1 MVKDTLP
8 SHDQL
13 LTRRS
18 LPRSTRLVYLAT
30 QVIAHLA
37 VPLLALALIFRS
49 IREPSHLRHL
59 ADRLGFGPVGPKGA
73 VWIYAASLGETRAA
87 SPLIRRII
95 ADGRPVLLSHLSPAG
110 LAEGWR
116 LFPDE
121 TLVTHRYIPLDL
133 FWAMRLFLWRAR
145 PQLGLVLEIEIWPA
159 MMIEAT
165 RAGVPMMMV
174 NGNLLERSMGNM
186 RWPRRHLLALY
197 RLFARVFTRDSSYRD
212 RYLAVGVQAD
222 RIEIVGEMKYD
233 QWIEPIHLELGK
245 RLRQGWNG
253 AERILMIA
261 SSVRDE
267 EAPLLE
273 MVQRLLA
280 ADPGLRVIWAPR
292 SPQRFE
298 AVANALTKLGIAV
311 VRRSALGAMLE
322 GGVADARV
330 LLGDSTGEMNIWY
343 AMADLVFVGASL
355 VDHGGH
361 NIMEPMALGCPVV
374 MGPST
379 FGVAFA
385 VEPARSAG
393 AMDSVS
399 DVHKLEDRI
408 ASLLAN
414 DTERMAMAAAARR
427 FADAQGGA
435 ASRTY
440 AGLRPYF
447 VPPRH

>member
-1 MVKDTLP
+1 MKQMVISQQPLPTLT
-8 SHDQL
+8 L
-13 LTRRS
+13 LR
-18 LPRSTRLVYLAT
+18 RSTRLLYIVT
-30 QVIAHLA
+30 QALAHLA
-37 VPLLALALIFRS
+37 IPLVALVLIFRS
-49 IREPSHLRHL
+49 IKEPNHLRQL
-59 ADRLGFGPVGPKGA
+59 SERLGLGPLGPKGA

-95 ADGRPVLLSHLSPAG
+95 ADGQPVLLTHQSPAG

-121 TLVTHRYIPLDL
+121 PLITHRYIPLDL
-133 FWAMRLFLWRAR
+133 FWAVRLFLWRAR
-145 PQLGLVLEIEIWPA
+145 PRLGLVLEIEIWPA

-165 RAGVPMMMV
+165 RAGVPMVMA
-174 NGNLLERSMGNM
+174 NGNLLERSIGGM

-197 RLFARVFTRDSSYRD
+197 RLFARVFTRDAAYRD
-212 RYLAVGVQAD
+212 RYLFIGVPAD
-222 RIEIVGEMKYD
+222 RIDVVGEMKYD
-233 QWIEPIHLELGK
+233 QWIEPNHLEQGRL
-245 RLRQGWNG
+245 LRQCWKG
-253 AERILMIA
+253 AERVLLIA
-261 SSVRDE
+261 SSVRE
-267 EAPLLE
+267 EEVPLLA
-273 MVQRLLA
+273 MVRRLLA
-280 ADPGLRVIWAPR
+280 ADHGLRVIWAPR
-292 SPQRFE
+292 SPQRFD
-298 AVANALTKLGIAV
+298 AVANELSNLGITV
-311 VRRSALGAMLE
+311 IRRSSLGPTIAE
-322 GGVADARV
+322 QPVDARV
-330 LLGDSTGEMNIWY
+330 IVGDSTGEMNIWY

-393 AMDSVS
+393 AMDSLP

-408 ASLLAN
+408 VSLLAN
-414 DTERMAMAAAARR
+414 DTERMAMAVAARR

-440 AGLRPYF
+440 AGLRPYL

>member
-1 MVKDTLP
+1 
-8 SHDQL
+8 
-13 LTRRS
+13 
-18 LPRSTRLVYLAT
+18 
-30 QVIAHLA
+30 
-37 VPLLALALIFRS
+37 
-49 IREPSHLRHL
+49 
-59 ADRLGFGPVGPKGA
+59 
-73 VWIYAASLGETRAA
+73 
-87 SPLIRRII
+87 
-95 ADGRPVLLSHLSPAG
+95 
-110 LAEGWR
+110 

-121 TLVTHRYIPLDL
+121 PLITHRYIPLDL
-133 FWAMRLFLWRAR
+133 FWAVRLFLRRAR
-145 PQLGLVLEIEIWPA
+145 PRLGLVLEIEIWPA

-165 RAGVPMMMV
+165 RAGVPMVMA
-174 NGNLLERSMGNM
+174 NGNLLERSIGGM

-197 RLFARVFTRDSSYRD
+197 RLFARVFTRDAAYRD

-222 RIEIVGEMKYD
+222 RIDVVGEMKYD
-233 QWIEPIHLELGK
+233 QWIEPHHLEQGK

-253 AERILMIA
+253 AERVLLIA

-280 ADPGLRVIWAPR
+280 GDSGLRVIWAPR
-292 SPQRFE
+292 SPQRFD

-311 VRRSALGAMLE
+311 MRRTSLGPMMAE
-322 GGVADARV
+322 QPVDARV
-330 LLGDSTGEMNIWY
+330 IVGDSTGEMNIWY

-393 AMDSVS
+393 AMDSLP

-408 ASLLAN
+408 VSLLAN
-414 DTERMAMAAAARR
+414 DTERMAMATAARR

-440 AGLRPYF
+440 AGLRPYL